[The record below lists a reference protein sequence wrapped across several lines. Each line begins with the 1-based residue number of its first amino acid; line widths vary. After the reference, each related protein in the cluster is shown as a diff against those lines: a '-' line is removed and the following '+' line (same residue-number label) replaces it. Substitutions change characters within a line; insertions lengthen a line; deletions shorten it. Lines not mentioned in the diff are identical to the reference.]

1 MKLRYIHKR
10 IQTSAIGQV
19 LFALLET
26 TVTRKALNVWLSLS
40 AQKNEENKNQVLL
53 YTNLDFF
60 MLL

>member
-1 MKLRYIHKR
+1 M
-10 IQTSAIGQV
+10 TSAIGQV

-26 TVTRKALNVWLSLS
+26 TVTRKALNVWLGLS
-40 AQKNEENKNQVLL
+40 VQKNEENKNQVLL